1 MATETNTTQNAGEKY
16 REAQALVVEHLN
28 LNPRDIDASKRF
40 GLWRRKLEICLQ
52 TLEAVKGMA
61 EAIVALAVPVDME
74 EIPVAHQVDMAD
86 KVERAAKVV
95 MEVAKAV
102 MDCTARTMKNE
113 GLISFWRG
121 NLANVIRYFPTQAL
135 NFAFKDSVKAMFK
148 TAKDA
153 PQYGKRGGDR
163 GGGDRGGGFGGKTN
177 YI

>member
-1 MATETNTTQNAGEKY
+1 ME
-16 REAQALVVEHLN
+16 EAALPQL
-28 LNPRDIDASKRF
+28 AM
-40 GLWRRKLEICLQ
+40 GM
-52 TLEAVKGMA
+52 EAVKGMA

-102 MDCTARTMKNE
+102 MDGSNGGGGGYGSSGNDK
-113 GLISFWRG
+113 GYSGGSFDRRG
-121 NLANVIRYFPTQAL
+121 GGGGG
-135 NFAFKDSVKAMFK
+135 
-148 TAKDA
+148 
-153 PQYGKRGGDR
+153 YGGRGGGGGYGGRGGDR